1 MLLSLIIPVYKV
13 EKYIEECLDSIVIQL
28 PQKNVEIIIVDDGS
42 PDNSLQIINNYLSN
56 VEEDVRQIFKIIV
69 QENKGLSGA
78 RNRGIEVSIG
88 RYLGFLDSDDI
99 LYENYFDTLLNIIS
113 SEDVD
118 IIEFEATRFNDKGEI
133 FNIWKPVLES
143 GRYPLS
149 VNVLDK
155 VATQSAWYAWKRIYK
170 KELFEEIKFPI
181 RKNFEDIYT
190 TPYIYLKA
198 STIFFINRQLV
209 NYRYNPESITNV
221 YSEKNLAD
229 MKGAILTLSNIIQDH
244 PYYMSSL
251 ISSARMY
258 VQMLIQNKGIF
269 SAYSEWVDLKKQLKF
284 SQRKDIVKEYV
295 SSKKHL
301 LFYQLGFFVAFLIV
315 IRENLKSKI

>member
-13 EKYIEECLDSIVIQL
+13 EKYIKECLDSIIIQL
-28 PQKNVEIIIVDDGS
+28 PKKNVEVIIVDDGS
-42 PDNSLQIINNYLSN
+42 PDNSLQIINHYLSN
-56 VEEDVRQIFKIIV
+56 IDEDVRHIFKIII

-78 RNRGIEVSIG
+78 RNTGIEASTG

-99 LYENYFDTLLNIIS
+99 LYDNYFDTLLDIIS
-113 SEDVD
+113 FQDVD
-118 IIEFEATRFNDKGEI
+118 IVEFEATRFNDKGEI
-133 FNIWKPVLES
+133 FNIWQPILES
-143 GRYPLS
+143 GRYVLNI
-149 VNVLDK
+149 NVLDK

-181 RKNFEDIYT
+181 GKNFEDIYT

-198 STIFFINRQLV
+198 NTIFFINEVLV
-209 NYRYNPESITNV
+209 NYRYNPDSITNV
-221 YSEKNLAD
+221 ISDKNLKD
-229 MKGAILTLSNIIQDH
+229 MKDAILKLSMVIDDH
-244 PYYMSSL
+244 SYYMSSL

-269 SAYSEWVDLKKQLKF
+269 SAYLEWMDFKKQLKF
-284 SQRKDIVKEYV
+284 SQRKDIVKKYV